1 MMGIN
6 NFNLTPRAKKVYK
19 CAKQFATDNAHKGIN
34 NAHIFYGC
42 LQNLSEDLIVSLE
55 ISDINIDS
63 INNEESFADHF
74 KTYPQ
79 DFVNDF
85 ELELWG
91 QETNDVIS
99 YAQKLSEIYEHDYIG
114 IEHIFYSILEN
125 SEQICSFLS
134 AKEIDV
140 DFLKALIKSRIECV
154 FDNAKEDSQKTRDE
168 PTFHSQSGEM
178 KKNQSLNFYCSFLN
192 MKAANGEFNF
202 ISERDKEINEI
213 IEIISKKTKSNA
225 ILIGEAGVGK
235 TAIIE
240 GLAQRIV
247 NQEVPINLLNL
258 KIYSVDLGSMIAGTR
273 HRGEFEQR
281 FKSLINEAEQD
292 EDIIL
297 FFDEIH
303 TIVGA
308 GSSEGSLDASN
319 ILKPALARGNFKC
332 IGATTTQ
339 EYKKY
344 FEKDAAIKRRFDTVV
359 IDAPSKEQTKKMI
372 ENCMGGYE
380 KFHNVIYKPQTIDL
394 IIQLCDKHISHK
406 NFPDKAFDVIDLI
419 GAQAKIKNFQ
429 MPNKIKKLQES
440 LKKELE
446 KTTDV
451 NDEENNEYC
460 QELLQQYIFKI
471 KEFHEKLLNKKIF
484 IKSSDVFKI
493 ISEKT
498 GLSKESISADSNEF
512 INFQTDMEKEVFGQ
526 SDNLE
531 KITDILSCAKVG
543 LNDPNK
549 PLASLFFVGPTS
561 VGKTHTAKKIA
572 KYFYGNEKA
581 IIQINMSEYQDKTGM
596 SKLIGASA
604 GYVGFEQGGLLT
616 EFVRSN
622 PNCVVLFDEVEK
634 CDPDILNLLLHLLD
648 EGYVNDNLNNKI
660 SFTRC
665 VVILTS
671 NIGSKNAEQ
680 SSIGFVNDRADKQ
693 KLYKEEVKKYLKPE
707 FVARIN
713 SIVVFNELKDQEFE
727 SIINFEISAIQRKLK
742 QQKIEINFHQEI
754 VGFIL
759 DSLKSEKLHAR
770 GIKDIVKDKL
780 QVPISRFIIQNSKK
794 SNISAKIID
803 NSINIGYSYEV

>member
-19 CAKQFATDNAHKGIN
+19 CAKQFAVDNAHKGIN
-34 NAHIFYGC
+34 NAHILYGC
-42 LQNLSEDLIVSLE
+42 LQNLSEDLIISLE
-55 ISDINIDS
+55 ISEINIDS
-63 INNEESFADHF
+63 INHEELLVGYF
-74 KTYPQ
+74 KAYPQ

-85 ELELWG
+85 EIESWDR
-91 QETNDVIS
+91 ETNDVIC

-114 IEHIFYSILEN
+114 IEHLFYSILEN

-134 AKEIDV
+134 SKEIDV

-154 FDNAKEDSQKTRDE
+154 TADPRKEPQKTQEEAELNNHASDE
-168 PTFHSQSGEM
+168 
-178 KKNQSLNFYCSFLN
+178 KKNNPLSLYCSFLN
-192 MKAANGEFNF
+192 LKAANGDFNF
-202 ISERDKEINEI
+202 ISERDREIDEV

-247 NQEVPINLLNL
+247 SQEVPINLLNL
-258 KIYSVDLGSMIAGTR
+258 KIYSVDLASMVAGTR
-273 HRGEFEQR
+273 YRGEFEQKL
-281 FKSLINEAEQD
+281 KSLINEAAQD
-292 EDIIL
+292 QNVIL

-303 TIVGA
+303 NIVGA

-344 FEKDAAIKRRFDTVV
+344 FEKDGAIKRRFDTVV
-359 IDAPSKEQTKKMI
+359 INAPSKEQTKKMI
-372 ENCMGGYE
+372 ENCVGSYE
-380 KFHNVIYKPQTIDL
+380 EFHNAIYKPQIIDL
-394 IIQLCDKHISHK
+394 IIQLCDKHIPHK
-406 NFPDKAFDVIDLI
+406 NFPDKAFDIIDLV

-429 MPNKIKKLQES
+429 MPNKIKNLQLE
-440 LKKELE
+440 LKKILKE
-446 KTTDV
+446 TD
-451 NDEENNEYC
+451 NLDEEENYEQC
-460 QELLQQYIFKI
+460 QDLLTQYIIQLKT
-471 KEFHEKLLNKKIF
+471 FHEKLLTKKF
-484 IKSSDVFKI
+484 PIKTSDVFRI

-498 GLSKESISADSNEF
+498 GLSKDSISVDSNEF
-512 INFQTDMEKEVFGQ
+512 VNFQIDIGKEVFGQ
-526 SDNLE
+526 SENLA

-572 KYFYGNEKA
+572 KHFYGNEKA

-616 EFVRSN
+616 EFVRNN

-634 CDPDILNLLLHLLD
+634 CDPEILNLLLHLLD

-680 SSIGFVNDRADKQ
+680 SSIGFINDRADKE

-713 SIVVFNELKDQEFE
+713 SIVVFNELKDREFE
-727 SIINFEISAIQRKLK
+727 QIIGFEISTIQEKLK
-742 QQKIEINFHQEI
+742 KQNINIDFDEEI
-754 VGFIL
+754 VNFIL
-759 DSLKSEKLHAR
+759 NSLKSEKLHAR
-770 GIKDIVKDKL
+770 SVKDVVKDKL
-780 QVPISRFIIQNSKK
+780 HVPISKFIIQNSQK
-794 SNISAKIID
+794 SNISAKVID
-803 NSINIGYSYEV
+803 NSINIGYSY